1 MFGEFLET
9 FKQQFVNAVNI
20 RNPTVMLG
28 TIAGVAIAIG
38 TVGTAGR
45 LVKKS
50 TQKALEGD
58 AKGAINGVT
67 DLPADWIE
75 SQLQILDAI
84 SPLSKKKKSSRR
96 DRLTTKQKI
105 DRAAKKSRGLK

>member
-9 FKQQFVNAVNI
+9 VKQQFVNAVNV
-20 RNPTVMLG
+20 RNPKVMLG
-28 TIAGVAIAIG
+28 TLLGVGLAMG

-58 AKGAINGVT
+58 AKGTLNGVT
-67 DLPADWIE
+67 DFPADWIE

-96 DRLTTKQKI
+96 DRLTTQQKI
-105 DRAAKKSRGLK
+105 NRAKKKSKGMK